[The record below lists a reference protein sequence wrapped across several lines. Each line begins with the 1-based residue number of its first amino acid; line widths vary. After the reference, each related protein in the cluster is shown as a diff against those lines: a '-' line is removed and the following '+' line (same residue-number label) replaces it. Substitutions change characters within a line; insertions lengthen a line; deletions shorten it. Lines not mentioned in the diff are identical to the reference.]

1 MSQAPCRD
9 PRTGLEG
16 GCRRTLGSPSS
27 PEWPRSGLSNW
38 ALASHATP
46 PRSSE
51 EMKVWN
57 VASFLVPA
65 SLRETEKASFNEKLR
80 QEDWTT

>member
-1 MSQAPCRD
+1 
-9 PRTGLEG
+9 
-16 GCRRTLGSPSS
+16 
-27 PEWPRSGLSNW
+27 
-38 ALASHATP
+38 
-46 PRSSE
+46 
-51 EMKVWN
+51 MKVWN